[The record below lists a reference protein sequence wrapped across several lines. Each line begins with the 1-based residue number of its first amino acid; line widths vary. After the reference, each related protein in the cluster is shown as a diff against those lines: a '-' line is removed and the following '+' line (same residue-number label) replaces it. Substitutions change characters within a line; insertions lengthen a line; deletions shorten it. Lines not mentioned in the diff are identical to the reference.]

1 MKTYKM
7 NDKTIAQIA
16 KCVQIAIL
24 TGTDIVDNLRQL
36 EFRINRK
43 ESEVTVTDEYLQ
55 AFESNVEKMLSELNT
70 ADNETTSTE
79 KSLTDSPDNY
89 SEDEDDLEIPAFL
102 RRQKN

>member
-36 EFRINRK
+36 EFRVNRK
-43 ESEVTVTDEYLQ
+43 DSEVTVTDEYLQ
-55 AFESNVEKMLSELNT
+55 TFEANVEKMMAELND
-70 ADNETTSTE
+70 AKTTSTNE
-79 KSLTDSPDNY
+79 EQLSLF
-89 SEDEDDLEIPAFL
+89 E
-102 RRQKN
+102 

>member
-1 MKTYKM
+1 M

-43 ESEVTVTDEYLQ
+43 DSEISVTDEYLKT
-55 AFESNVEKMLSELNT
+55 FENNLEKMMQELN
-70 ADNETTSTE
+70 DNKEAKTE
-79 KSLTDSPDNY
+79 ERQLSLF
-89 SEDEDDLEIPAFL
+89 E
-102 RRQKN
+102 

>member
-43 ESEVTVTDEYLQ
+43 DSEISVTDEYLKT
-55 AFESNVEKMLSELNT
+55 FENNLEKMMQELN
-70 ADNETTSTE
+70 NSKETETE
-79 KSLTDSPDNY
+79 ERQLSLF
-89 SEDEDDLEIPAFL
+89 E
-102 RRQKN
+102 

>member
-1 MKTYKM
+1 VKTYKM

-43 ESEVTVTDEYLQ
+43 DSEISVTDEYLKT
-55 AFESNVEKMLSELNT
+55 FENNLEKMMQELN
-70 ADNETTSTE
+70 DNKEAKTE
-79 KSLTDSPDNY
+79 ERQLSLF
-89 SEDEDDLEIPAFL
+89 E
-102 RRQKN
+102 

>member
-43 ESEVTVTDEYLQ
+43 DSEISVTDEYLKT
-55 AFESNVEKMLSELNT
+55 FENNLEKMMQELN
-70 ADNETTSTE
+70 DNKEAKTE
-79 KSLTDSPDNY
+79 ERQLSLF
-89 SEDEDDLEIPAFL
+89 E
-102 RRQKN
+102 

>member
-43 ESEVTVTDEYLQ
+43 DSEISVTDEYLKT
-55 AFESNVEKMLSELNT
+55 FENNLEKMMQELN
-70 ADNETTSTE
+70 NNKETETE
-79 KSLTDSPDNY
+79 ERQLSLF
-89 SEDEDDLEIPAFL
+89 E
-102 RRQKN
+102 

>member
-43 ESEVTVTDEYLQ
+43 DSEISVTDEYLRT
-55 AFESNVEKMLSELNT
+55 FENNLEKMMQELN
-70 ADNETTSTE
+70 DNKETETE
-79 KSLTDSPDNY
+79 KRQLSLF
-89 SEDEDDLEIPAFL
+89 E
-102 RRQKN
+102 

>member
-1 MKTYKM
+1 M

-43 ESEVTVTDEYLQ
+43 DSEISVTDEYLKT
-55 AFESNVEKMLSELNT
+55 FENNLEKMMQELN
-70 ADNETTSTE
+70 NNKETETE
-79 KSLTDSPDNY
+79 ERQLSLF
-89 SEDEDDLEIPAFL
+89 E
-102 RRQKN
+102 

>member
-7 NDKTIAQIA
+7 DDKTIAQIA

-43 ESEVTVTDEYLQ
+43 DSQVTVTDEYLKT
-55 AFESNVEKMLSELNT
+55 FSNNVEKMMQELN
-70 ADNETTSTE
+70 DKTE
-79 KSLTDSPDNY
+79 NVTEEKQLSLF
-89 SEDEDDLEIPAFL
+89 E
-102 RRQKN
+102 

>member
-7 NDKTIAQIA
+7 DDKTIAQIA

-43 ESEVTVTDEYLQ
+43 DSQVTVTDEYLETF
-55 AFESNVEKMLSELNT
+55 ANNVERMMQELNNT
-70 ADNETTSTE
+70 TENETEE
-79 KSLTDSPDNY
+79 KQLSLF
-89 SEDEDDLEIPAFL
+89 E
-102 RRQKN
+102 

>member
-79 KSLTDSPDNY
+79 NNEKQLSLF
-89 SEDEDDLEIPAFL
+89 E
-102 RRQKN
+102 